1 MKSSTMTIVI
11 IAVVSVMTAVALSR
25 AEDDGTPTAPR
36 QAGAAGWHRS
46 LPEAIAEATQR
57 GSLIVVDVYADW
69 CGWCKKMEADTLA
82 HPEVQVGLKDFTLL
96 KLNADEQ
103 REVVQRYPVRG
114 LPTTLALSSKGE
126 LVAARG
132 GYMPVMDYLRFL
144 VAARQRAAYLGGKH
158 PNSFRREG
166 QPW

>member
-1 MKSSTMTIVI
+1 MRSSTMTIVI
-11 IAVVSVMTAVALSR
+11 IAVVGVMMAVVLSR
-25 AEDDGTPTAPR
+25 AEDDSTSVASRPAAT
-36 QAGAAGWHRS
+36 AGWHRS

-114 LPTTLALSSKGE
+114 LPTTLVLNSKGE
-126 LVAARG
+126 LVATRS

-144 VAARQRAAYLGGKH
+144 EAARQRAIYLGEK
-158 PNSFRREG
+158 PPKPLRRG
-166 QPW
+166 TQPR